1 MSEFKIQKA
10 EGSYKLEDMQKRASV
25 ASTADGLT
33 LEGPNFKL
41 GCLTACPDM
50 LLFACEELAKA
61 NQLVA
66 ELEKLNNNQS
76 KTIEAM
82 EGVIASE
89 IAMAFEKASIPLRAK
104 AGCIG
109 EFNFIIEDAICC
121 PQCWEE
127 KSDDCDMCNGKSG
140 ETGLSDLT
148 ATVPWDLCKDIWLRM
163 NKFYAE
169 QLREEQG

>member
-1 MSEFKIQKA
+1 MSDKKFDPGMKDTCELKEA
-10 EGSYKLEDMQKRASV
+10 W
-25 ASTADGLT
+25 ADGKKLYYVEDIPGL
-33 LEGPNFKL
+33 LEQIA
-41 GCLTACPDM
+41 CLNKQ
-50 LLFACEELAKA
+50 LEKA
-61 NQLVA
+61 NERVA
-66 ELEKLNNNQS
+66 ALEKRNINQS

-82 EGVIASE
+82 EGCIASE
-89 IAMAFEKASIPLRAK
+89 IAKAFEKALIPRRAK

-163 NKFYAE
+163 NKIYAE
-169 QLREEQG
+169 QLREEQE

>member
-61 NQLVA
+61 NERVR
-66 ELEKLNNNQS
+66 ELESELDLRDVKIIDLQHQVGTLEFNQVTPNDLN
-76 KTIEAM
+76 KFAIEQQIKVL
-82 EGVIASE
+82 EEIVKNYRSYSLDGVILTGGV
-89 IAMAFEKASIPLRAK
+89 KAKL
-104 AGCIG
+104 
-109 EFNFIIEDAICC
+109 
-121 PQCWEE
+121 
-127 KSDDCDMCNGKSG
+127 
-140 ETGLSDLT
+140 
-148 ATVPWDLCKDIWLRM
+148 
-163 NKFYAE
+163 E
-169 QLREEQG
+169 QLRKEQGK

>member
-1 MSEFKIQKA
+1 MSDKNFDP
-10 EGSYKLEDMQKRASV
+10 GMEDTCELKEAW
-25 ASTADGLT
+25 ADGKKLYYVEDIPGL
-33 LEGPNFKL
+33 LERIASLNKQL
-41 GCLTACPDM
+41 
-50 LLFACEELAKA
+50 EKA
-61 NQLVA
+61 NERVA
-66 ELEKLNNNQS
+66 ALEKRNINQS

-82 EGVIASE
+82 EGCIANE
-89 IAMAFEKASIPLRAK
+89 IAKAFEKALIPRRAK

-148 ATVPWDLCKDIWLRM
+148 ATVPWDLCKEIWLRM
-163 NKFYAE
+163 NKIYAE
-169 QLREEQG
+169 QLREEQEYG